1 MSTLAIQ
8 PPATDRIRLPQLPP
22 LSLYVHIP
30 WCIRKC
36 PYCDFNSH
44 ESKSDLAEDR
54 YVDAL
59 IADLEA
65 SLPDVWGRKV
75 HTVFF
80 GGGTPS
86 LFSPEGL
93 DRFLSAARALL
104 PIEADAE
111 ITLEANPGTFET
123 AKFAAFRALGINR
136 LSVGIQSFDPQR
148 LKAIG
153 RVHDDREA
161 HRAVAIAL
169 DHFDNFNLDLMY
181 ALPGQDVAGALAD
194 VDAALAAGAPHVSA
208 YHLTIEPNTYF
219 HRHPPAVPDDDS
231 AASMQAGIETRLA
244 EAGYAN
250 YETSAFARPSRQARH
265 NLNYWQFGDYLGIGA
280 GAHGKVSLR
289 DRIFR
294 QMRHRHPREYMER
307 ALAGDAIQTRQ
318 EVTPAELPFEFMMN
332 ALRLTDGFELTTFT
346 ERTGLALN
354 AIARE
359 LDEAERRGLLERDHQ
374 RARPTDRGRRFL
386 NDLLQVFLPS

>member
-1 MSTLAIQ
+1 MSVLTVEPGLGGQ
-8 PPATDRIRLPQLPP
+8 RIRLAQLPP

-44 ESKSDLAEDR
+44 ELKSDLAEDR
-54 YVDAL
+54 YIDAL

-65 SLPDVWGRKV
+65 SLPHVWGRKV

-86 LFSPEGL
+86 LFSPEAL
-93 DRFLSAARALL
+93 DRFLSSARALL

-148 LKAIG
+148 LQAIG

-161 HRAVAIAL
+161 HRAVDIARE
-169 DHFDNFNLDLMY
+169 HFDNFNLDLMY
-181 ALPGQDVAGALAD
+181 ALPGQGIDGALAD
-194 VDAALAAGAPHVSA
+194 VDTAIAAGAPHISA

-219 HRHPPAVPDDDS
+219 HRHTPVVPDDDV
-231 AASMQAGIETRLA
+231 AAAMQSGIEMRLA
-244 EAGYAN
+244 DAGYAN
-250 YETSAFARPSRQARH
+250 YETSAFAQPSRQAQH
-265 NLNYWQFGDYLGIGA
+265 NVNYWQFGDYLGIGA
-280 GAHGKVSLR
+280 GAHGKLSLR

-294 QMRHRHPREYMER
+294 QMRHKHPREYMER
-307 ALAGDAIQTRQ
+307 ALAGNAVQT
-318 EVTPAELPFEFMMN
+318 EADVTPAELPFEFMMN
-332 ALRLTDGFELTTFT
+332 ALRLREGFELTTFT
-346 ERTGLALN
+346 ERTGLPLN
-354 AIARE
+354 AVVRE
-359 LDEAERRGLLERDHQ
+359 LEEAERRGLLERDHR
-374 RARPTDRGRRFL
+374 RARPTERGRRFL
-386 NDLLQVFLPS
+386 NDLLQVFLR

>member
-1 MSTLAIQ
+1 LSVVAVEPGRAGQ
-8 PPATDRIRLPQLPP
+8 HIRLAQLPP

-44 ESKSDLAEDR
+44 ELKSDLSESR

-65 SLPDVWGRKV
+65 ALPLVWGRKV

-86 LFSPEGL
+86 LFSPEAI

-123 AKFAAFRALGINR
+123 AKFAAFRSLGVNR

-148 LKAIG
+148 LRAIG
-153 RVHDDREA
+153 RVHDEREA
-161 HRAVAIAL
+161 HRAVDIARE
-169 DHFDNFNLDLMY
+169 HFENFNLDLMY
-181 ALPGQDVAGALAD
+181 ALPGQDIAGALAD
-194 VDAALAAGAPHVSA
+194 TLAAIATGAPHVSA

-219 HRHPPAVPDDDS
+219 HRHRPVIPDDDV
-231 AASMQAGIETRLA
+231 AAAMQGEIEARLA
-244 EAGYAN
+244 EAGYGN
-250 YETSAFARPSRQARH
+250 YETSAFAQPSRQARH

-280 GAHGKVSLR
+280 GAHGKLSLR

-294 QMRHRHPREYMER
+294 QMRHKHPREYMER
-307 ALAGDAIQTRQ
+307 ALEGHAIQT
-318 EVTPAELPFEFMMN
+318 ETDVSPAELPFEFMMN
-332 ALRLTDGFELTTFT
+332 ALRLREGFELATFT
-346 ERTGLALN
+346 ERTGLPLN
-354 AIARE
+354 TVARE
-359 LDEAERRGLLERDHQ
+359 LEEAERRGLLERDHQ
-374 RARPTDRGRRFL
+374 RARPTERGRRFL
-386 NDLLQVFLPS
+386 NDLLQIFLA

>member
-1 MSTLAIQ
+1 LSVVAVEPGRAGQ
-8 PPATDRIRLPQLPP
+8 RIRLAQLPP
-22 LSLYVHIP
+22 LSLYVHVP

-44 ESKSDLAEDR
+44 ELKSDLSEDR

-65 SLPDVWGRKV
+65 SLPNVWGRKV

-86 LFSPEGL
+86 LFSPEAL
-93 DRFLSAARALL
+93 DRFLCAARALL

-111 ITLEANPGTFET
+111 VTLEANPGTFEAT
-123 AKFAAFRALGINR
+123 KFAGFRALGINR

-148 LKAIG
+148 LQAIG

-161 HRAVAIAL
+161 YRAVDIARE
-169 DHFDNFNLDLMY
+169 HFENFNLDLMY
-181 ALPGQDVAGALAD
+181 ALPGQDIAAALAD
-194 VDAALAAGAPHVSA
+194 VDYAVAAGAPHISA

-219 HRHPPAVPDDDS
+219 HRHRPVVPDDDV
-231 AASMQAGIETRLA
+231 AAGMQSGIEMRLA
-244 EAGYAN
+244 DAGYLN

-280 GAHGKVSLR
+280 GAHGKLSLR

-294 QMRHRHPREYMER
+294 QMRHKHPREYMER
-307 ALAGDAIQTRQ
+307 ALAGNAIQT
-318 EVTPAELPFEFMMN
+318 ESDVTPAELPFEFMMN
-332 ALRLTDGFELTTFT
+332 ALRLREGFELTLFT
-346 ERTGLALN
+346 ERTGLPLN
-354 AIARE
+354 AVARE
-359 LDEAERRGLLERDHQ
+359 LEEAERRGLLERDHL
-374 RARPTDRGRRFL
+374 RARPTERGRRFL
-386 NDLLQVFLPS
+386 NDLLQIFLA

>member
-8 PPATDRIRLPQLPP
+8 PAAADRIRLAQLPP

-59 IADLEA
+59 IADLEVA
-65 SLPDVWGRKV
+65 LPDVWGRKV

-86 LFSPEGL
+86 LFSPEAL

-123 AKFAAFRALGINR
+123 GKFAAFRALGINR
-136 LSVGIQSFDPQR
+136 LSVGIQSFDAQR
-148 LKAIG
+148 LRAIG

-161 HRAVAIAL
+161 HRAVEIAC

-194 VDAALAAGAPHVSA
+194 VETAIAAGAPHVSA

-219 HRHPPAVPDDDS
+219 HRHPPVVPDDDI
-231 AASMQAGIETRLA
+231 AASMQSGIETRLA
-244 EAGYAN
+244 AAGYAN
-250 YETSAFARPSRQARH
+250 YETSAFARASRQARH
-265 NLNYWQFGDYLGIGA
+265 NVNYWQFGDYLGIGA

-294 QMRHRHPREYMER
+294 QMRYKHPREYMER

-318 EVTPAELPFEFMMN
+318 DVTPAELPFEFMMN
-332 ALRLTDGFELTTFT
+332 ALRLAEGFELTIFT

-359 LDEAERRGLLERDHQ
+359 LDEAERRGLLERDHR
-374 RARPTDRGRRFL
+374 RARPTERGRRFL
-386 NDLLQVFLPS
+386 NDLLQLFLPS